1 MSKWQSLHGFLLLF
15 LIKSNDSFIKVYIHF
30 SMNNY
35 NNCLFFVFFF
45 CFCQGV
51 TISTMK
57 GILEEMMS
65 LFPDK
70 YFHLGLD
77 EVITTTLCTMESKL
91 NAYF

>member
-1 MSKWQSLHGFLLLF
+1 M
-15 LIKSNDSFIKVYIHF
+15 KVYINF
-30 SMNNY
+30 SSTGNNIIIV
-35 NNCLFFVFFF
+35 LF
-45 CFCQGV
+45 CFHQGV

-77 EVITTTLCTMESKL
+77 EVITTTVCTMESEL
-91 NAYF
+91 NAYL